1 MDPVSKKGFFTPFI
15 VRLGVVNGAL
25 LAVGLIV
32 CGLVD
37 ITLFPSLLVGWL
49 LALVNLLGLWWT
61 IKRGVRGTVKKV
73 KHFTVMRY
81 YLRFG
86 ITIGVIGLLVIKN
99 LVNPWCLLLGFIAAS
114 TFTIIFL
121 IYNARRGGFDA
132 PYNTTN
138 LWA

>member
-73 KHFTVMRY
+73 RHFTVMAV
-81 YLRFG
+81 LKSPS
-86 ITIGVIGLLVIKN
+86 VE
-99 LVNPWCLLLGFIAAS
+99 
-114 TFTIIFL
+114 
-121 IYNARRGGFDA
+121 A
-132 PYNTTN
+132 PTPSSSIM
-138 LWA
+138 L